1 MLSTKVLLLSVVL
14 IEVDEVHLIEIE
26 TYSMSR
32 SSSLRSSKLPFP
44 RSRSPSSN
52 SLSGRPHPFGLI
64 VVCFLILLNIE
75 IAVGGILEVALLQ
88 VTLRSTLPFHVDYSV
103 CLEV

>member
-1 MLSTKVLLLSVVL
+1 MLSTKFLLLSVIL
-14 IEVDEVHLIEIE
+14 IKVDKVHLIKIEI
-26 TYSMSR
+26 YSMSR
-32 SSSLRSSKLPFP
+32 FPSLRSSKLPFP
-44 RSRSPSSN
+44 RSRFPSSN

-88 VTLRSTLPFHVDYSV
+88 VTLRSILSFHVD
-103 CLEV
+103 